1 MPDRPNIVLIITD
14 QQRYDTIAAL
24 GFPQLQTPNLDRLVG
39 EGVSFD
45 NCFVNAPSCGPAR
58 CSFFS
63 GLYPHSSGMLRNEQ
77 PWSQTWVPDLGAAGY
92 FTASIGKMHF
102 TPFDVEG
109 QFDYRFNV
117 ENKQRGHPYPTP
129 ESYRDEW
136 DKALAARGMDKYH
149 PGDLAARPDY
159 QTALGAFPWEKDPDM
174 HPDNFL
180 GRCAVEWIERYERE
194 EPLFLEIGFPGP
206 HPPYDPT
213 PDFIERYAGTRF
225 PLLPLDEAERA
236 SQPPVFRRMARLQYD
251 GRPGDSTVLAPNP
264 TPEQR
269 QRQRRFYM
277 ANVSMI
283 DHWIGR
289 IRAALARRGLLENS
303 VIIFTSDHG
312 DTLTDHFSTQK
323 WTMYDQVVRV
333 PAIVWAPQRFRGG
346 RRFAEQIEWF
356 DLGATILEIAG
367 AGFPEPFEAQSL
379 VGALRGEPF
388 AGREHVFSE
397 MGRWDLVGLA
407 TDYMT
412 MVRTSD
418 RKLVHFIDQ
427 PHGQLFDL
435 ENDPGELVNLWHDP
449 EFADDRRRLVKA
461 HAEWLI
467 RSNCRTAGWG
477 ADRR

>member
-24 GFPQLQTPNLDRLVG
+24 GFPQLQTPNLDRLVS

-63 GLYPHSSGMLRNEQ
+63 GLYPHSTGMLRNEQ
-77 PWSQTWVPDLGAAGY
+77 LWSQTWVPNLASAGY

-136 DKALAARGMDKYH
+136 DKALAERGMDKYH
-149 PGDLAARPDY
+149 PGDLAKRANFDS
-159 QTALGAFPWEKDPDM
+159 AIGAFPWEKDPDM

-180 GRCAVEWIERYERE
+180 GRSAVEWIEGYERE
-194 EPLFLEIGFPGP
+194 DPLFLEIGFPGP

-213 PDFIERYAGTRF
+213 PDWIARYADTEF
-225 PLLPLDEAERA
+225 PLLPLAEEERA
-236 SQPPVFRRMARLQYD
+236 SQPPVFRDMARLQYD
-251 GRPGDSTVLAPNP
+251 GRPGDSTMLPPDP
-264 TPEQR
+264 TPDQR

-283 DHWIGR
+283 DVWIGR
-289 IRAALARRGLLENS
+289 IRDSLERRGLLENS

-312 DTLTDHFSTQK
+312 DTLTDHYSSQK

-333 PAIVWAPQRFRGG
+333 PAIVWAPGRFDGG
-346 RRFAEQIEWF
+346 RRIAGQIEWF

-367 AGFPEPFEAQSL
+367 AEFPDPFEASSL
-379 VGALRGEPF
+379 VGALSGEPF
-388 AGREHVFSE
+388 AGREFAFSE
-397 MGRWDLVGLA
+397 MGRWDIVGLT

-412 MVRTSD
+412 MVRTSKW
-418 RKLVHFIDQ
+418 KLVHFIDQ

-435 ENDPGELVNLWHDP
+435 INDPGELRNRFADP
-449 EFADDRRRLVKA
+449 EVRVQRDLLVQA
-461 HAEWLI
+461 MTEWRM
-467 RSNCRTAGWG
+467 RSNATTAGWR

>member
-1 MPDRPNIVLIITD
+1 MNDRPNIVLIITD

-24 GFPQLQTPNLDRLVG
+24 GFDQLQTPNLDRLVG

-63 GLYPHSSGMLRNEQ
+63 GLYPHASGMLRNEQ
-77 PWSQTWVPDLGAAGY
+77 PWSQTWVPNLSAAGY

-102 TPFDVEG
+102 TPFDVAG

-117 ENKQRGHPYPTP
+117 ENKQRGHPYPAP
-129 ESYRDEW
+129 GSYRDEW

-149 PGDLAARPDY
+149 PGDLAARDDFDS
-159 QTALGAFPWEKDPDM
+159 ALGAFVWDKDPDM

-180 GRCAVEWIERYERE
+180 GRKAVEWIDGYDRA

-213 PDFIERYAGTRF
+213 PDWIERYADAEF
-225 PLLPLDEAERA
+225 DLLPQTESERE
-236 SQPPVFRRMARLQYD
+236 SQPPVFRDMARYQYD
-251 GRPGDSTVLAPNP
+251 GRPGDSTKLLPNP
-264 TPEQR
+264 TPQQR
-269 QRQRRFYM
+269 QRQRRYYM

-283 DHWIGR
+283 DAWIGK
-289 IRAALARRGLLENS
+289 IRDALARRGLLESS

-333 PAIVWAPQRFRGG
+333 PAIVWAPGRYAGG
-346 RRFAEQIEWF
+346 RRIEAQIEWF

-367 AGFPEPFEAQSL
+367 AEPPAPLQARSL
-379 VGALRGEPF
+379 VKALAGEPF
-388 AGREHVFSE
+388 AGRRHVFSE
-397 MGRWDLVGLA
+397 MGRWDLVGLT

-412 MVRTSD
+412 MVRTLEW
-418 RKLVHFIDQ
+418 KMVHFIDQ

-435 ENDPGELVNLWHDP
+435 VNDPDELENLWDDP
-449 EFADDRRRLVKA
+449 DRRPERDRLVVA
-461 HAEWLI
+461 MTEWRM
-467 RSNCRTAGWG
+467 RSNAETAGWR

>member
-1 MPDRPNIVLIITD
+1 MSDRPNIVLIITD

-24 GFPQLQTPNLDRLVG
+24 GFPQVHTPNLDSLVE
-39 EGVSFD
+39 EGISFD

-58 CSFFS
+58 CSLFS

-77 PWSQTWVPDLGAAGY
+77 PWSQTWVPNLAAAGY
-92 FTASIGKMHF
+92 YTASVGKMHF

-129 ESYRDEW
+129 GSYRDEW

-149 PGDLAARPDY
+149 PGDLALRSDY
-159 QTALGAFPWEKDPDM
+159 GEALGAFVWDKAPDM
-174 HPDNFL
+174 HPDNFM
-180 GRCAVEWIERYERE
+180 GRIAVEWIEGYERE

-213 PDFIERYAGTRF
+213 PDWVEHYAGTNF
-225 PLLPLDEAERA
+225 PLLPLDESERA
-236 SQPPVFRRMARLQYD
+236 SQPPVFRAMAGLH
-251 GRPGDSTVLAPNP
+251 GRREGDSTRLLANP

-283 DHWIGR
+283 DYWIGE
-289 IRAALARRGLLENS
+289 IRGALARRGLLDDS

-333 PAIVWAPQRFRGG
+333 PAIVWGPGRYGGG
-346 RRFAEQIEWF
+346 RRIDHQIEWF

-367 AGFPEPFEAQSL
+367 AETPQVFQARSL
-379 VGALRGEPF
+379 VAALEGGPF
-388 AGREHVFSE
+388 AGREYVFSE
-397 MGRWDLVGLA
+397 MGRWDLVGLT

-412 MVRTSD
+412 MVRS
-418 RKLVHFIDQ
+418 REWKLVHFIDQ

-435 ENDPGELVNLWHDP
+435 DRDPGELNNLWDEP
-449 EFADDRRRLVKA
+449 TRRTDRDRLVRVMT
-461 HAEWLI
+461 EWRM
-467 RSNCRTAGWG
+467 RSNTETAGWR

>member
-24 GFPQLQTPNLDRLVG
+24 GHSQLQTPNLDRLVG

-63 GLYPHSSGMLRNEQ
+63 GLYPHSSGMMVNEQ
-77 PWSQTWVPDLGAAGY
+77 PWSQTWVPNLAAAGY

-102 TPFDVEG
+102 TPFDVAG

-117 ENKQRGHPYPTP
+117 ENKQRGHPYPAP
-129 ESYRDEW
+129 DSYRDEW

-149 PGDLAARPDY
+149 PGDLAAREDFD
-159 QTALGAFPWEKDPDM
+159 TALGAFVWDKDPDM

-180 GRCAVEWIERYERE
+180 GRSAVEWIDGYERD

-213 PDFIERYAGTRF
+213 PDWIARYADTEF
-225 PLLPLDEAERA
+225 PLLPLNEEERA
-236 SQPPVFRRMARLQYD
+236 SQPPVFRDMARLQYD
-251 GRPGDSTVLAPNP
+251 GRPGDSTVLPPNP

-283 DHWIGR
+283 DVWIGR
-289 IRAALARRGLLENS
+289 IRDALERRGLLENS

-333 PAIVWAPQRFRGG
+333 PAIVWAPGRFDGG
-346 RRFAEQIEWF
+346 RRIAGQIEWF

-367 AGFPEPFEAQSL
+367 AEIPDPFEASSL
-379 VGALRGEPF
+379 LGALNGETF
-388 AGREHVFSE
+388 AGREFAFSE
-397 MGRWDLVGLA
+397 MGRWDLIGLT

-412 MVRTSD
+412 MVRTSNW
-418 RKLVHFIDQ
+418 KLVHFIDQ

-435 ENDPGELVNLWHDP
+435 TNDPGELRNRFEDP
-449 EFADDRRRLVKA
+449 EVRDQRDHLVRVMT
-461 HAEWLI
+461 EWRM
-467 RSNCRTAGWG
+467 RSNAKTAGWS

>member
-1 MPDRPNIVLIITD
+1 MPEKPNIVLIITD

-24 GFPQLQTPNLDRLVG
+24 GFPQVHTPNLDRLVG

-45 NCFVNAPSCGPAR
+45 HCYVNAPSCGPAR

-77 PWSQTWVPDLGAAGY
+77 PWSQTWVPNLAQGGY

-149 PGDLAARPDY
+149 PGDLAARGDFDG
-159 QTALGAFPWEKDPDM
+159 ALGAFVWDKDPDM

-180 GRCAVEWIERYERE
+180 GREAVEWIEGYDQDS
-194 EPLFLEIGFPGP
+194 PLFLEIGFPGP

-213 PDFIERYAGTRF
+213 PDWIDHYAGTQF
-225 PLLPLDEAERA
+225 PLLPLEESERA
-236 SQPPVFRRMARLQYD
+236 SQPPVYRDMAHFQHLI
-251 GRPGDSTVLAPNP
+251 RPGDSTKLLPNP
-264 TPEQR
+264 TPQQR
-269 QRQRRFYM
+269 QRQRLFYM

-283 DHWIGR
+283 DSWIGE
-289 IRAALARRGLLENS
+289 IRAALGRRGLLENT

-333 PAIVWAPQRFRGG
+333 PAIVWAPPRFPGG
-346 RRFAEQIEWF
+346 RRVAAQVEWF
-356 DLGATILEIAG
+356 DLAATILDIAE
-367 AGFPEPFEAQSL
+367 AEFPEPFQAQSL
-379 VGALRGEPF
+379 LRALEGEPF
-388 AGREHVFSE
+388 AGRECVFSE
-397 MGRWDLVGLA
+397 MGRWDLVGLT
-407 TDYMT
+407 TDYIT
-412 MVRTSD
+412 MVRSHD
-418 RKLVHFIDQ
+418 FKLVHFIDQ

-435 ENDPGELVNLWHDP
+435 RNDPDELINLWHDP
-449 EFADDRRRLVKA
+449 AHEPDRSRLIEVMT
-461 HAEWLI
+461 EWLI
-467 RSNCRTAGWG
+467 RSNCQSASWG